1 MRSFLYRRLPSQ
13 RWLLAPCLCALWACV
28 PAAPVPSVTPAP
40 SSYTG
45 PIIDTHFHL
54 EPGSERPS
62 LQETLA
68 ALDEIRAHGGVAT
81 AGLIVVAQKDDL
93 EFTRSEND
101 RAVELSRASEGR
113 FFAFGSVHPGDGDAA
128 IAELERIAG
137 LGVRGLK
144 LHPNSQVFDVA
155 SPEVTRVVKRAAEL
169 GLVLLFD
176 AYSPFDPGQ
185 TGKFVKLAIA
195 HPTARFIL
203 AHMGGPRF
211 FDMAIFGILKEY
223 PKIYQRNVWL
233 ELSAVSHMVVGSP
246 SLTEQLRHTCR
257 LVGIDRVLFGSD
269 YPVVAPAQAVADVH
283 ALGFDAEEE
292 RSILHDNAAALFALP
307 SAAAPVYGAARVAPS
322 SP

>member
-1 MRSFLYRRLPSQ
+1 MP
-13 RWLLAPCLCALWACV
+13 
-28 PAAPVPSVTPAP
+28 PAP
-40 SSYTG
+40 SGYTG

-54 EPGSERPS
+54 EPGTEQPS

-68 ALDEIRAHGGVAT
+68 ALDQTRAQGGIAT
-81 AGLIVVAQKDDL
+81 AGLIVMAQQGDL

-128 IAELERIAG
+128 LAELERIAG

-144 LHPNSQVFDVA
+144 LHPNAQGFDVA
-155 SPEVTRVVKRAAEL
+155 APEVERVVKRAAEL
-169 GLVLLFD
+169 GVVVLFD
-176 AYSPFDPGQ
+176 AYSPFDPGE

-211 FDMAIFGILKEY
+211 FDMVVFGVLKAY
-223 PKIYQRNVWL
+223 PKLYQRNVWL
-233 ELSAVSHMVVGSP
+233 ELSAVSRMVAGSP

-257 LVGIDRVLFGSD
+257 FVGVDRVLFGSD
-269 YPVVAPAQAVADVH
+269 YPVLAPAQAVADVH

-292 RSILHDNAAALFALP
+292 RSIFHDNAAALFGLP
-307 SAAAPVYGAARVAPS
+307 SAPAPVYGAPRVS
-322 SP
+322 SHLP